1 MNDKVGFAV
10 AMMLMIV
17 IFIPNIT
24 RTTNDRVVKESKII
38 TLNKNEKGH
47 IVYKLKKGRYRI
59 IVDPGTANNVDQ
71 YIYGEAEEFN
81 PLIENEKLVYEIDT
95 DKAVEVFKQEYKT
108 DKISKVKIK
117 IEKLE

>member
-1 MNDKVGFAV
+1 MKQGLEIPIL
-10 AMMLMIV
+10 MMLFSV
-17 IFIPNIT
+17 IWIPNLI
-24 RTTNDRVVKESKII
+24 NKKDYLIKESKII
-38 TLNKNEKGH
+38 TLNKNQKGH

-59 IVDPGTANNVDQ
+59 IVDPGTANTVDQ
-71 YIYGEAEEFN
+71 YIYGESEEFN
-81 PLIENEKLVYEIDT
+81 PFIENEKLVYEIDT